1 MAMAPGTNHGV
12 DRYQAAPV
20 PPARQQSWESEYA
33 QSRPRTDDR
42 PRHTGTQPRVHDDR
56 PRHTG
61 TQPRIQDDRPR
72 HTGTQPRI
80 QDDRPRHTGTQPV
93 IADDPGEWI
102 PSDGAAH
109 RAVSYH
115 PDVPEPPDR
124 GKQLL
129 VRLAFWFTLV
139 ASVEL
144 WWLDT
149 PARSV
154 TSTADILTAAGRI
167 TGMVAGFLLLVQVL
181 MMSRVGWLERLVGA
195 HTLIIWHRELG
206 GALLL
211 LVLGHVGL
219 ILCGYAAISHE
230 SLPGEAWS
238 MLTTF
243 EDMISATIATAILVA
258 IGILAIRALRRRM
271 PYELWYLLHMT
282 SYLVLLLSYGH
293 QFADGQELSKA
304 GFGRWYW
311 VSLYAFVILCLA
323 WGRILR
329 PTAVNL
335 RHRLRVADVVPEGV
349 DMISIYVSGRNLD
362 DLDAR
367 AGQYFRWRFLSRGC
381 WWQAHPF
388 SLSAAPNG
396 RWLRLT
402 VKVVGNHTA
411 DLRRLKVGTRVWA
424 EGPSGVFTTDRRV
437 RPHALLIAAGSGI
450 APIRALLEDLPPGAV
465 VIYRAGSESDIVFKD
480 ELDWLA
486 RRRSAQVW
494 YVLGS
499 RTDPGPATVFTPK
512 GLRELVP
519 DVRRRD
525 VYLCGPEGLV
535 SGTVKNLR
543 RLRVPRRQIHLDPFE
558 F

>member
-1 MAMAPGTNHGV
+1 V
-12 DRYQAAPV
+12 DRYDRPTVDPTGAQRR
-20 PPARQQSWESEYA
+20 PAVDT
-33 QSRPRTDDR
+33 RPRG
-42 PRHTGTQPRVHDDR
+42 PHAPHAAGSHHTGTQPRLPDDS

-61 TQPRIQDDRPR
+61 TQPRIRDEDPR

-80 QDDRPRHTGTQPV
+80 RDDGARHTGSLPTV
-93 IADDPGEWI
+93 AAEPGW
-102 PSDGAAH
+102 SDLGGPT
-109 RAVSYH
+109 RALTYH
-115 PDVPEPPDR
+115 ADVPDPPDR
-124 GKQLL
+124 GNRLL
-129 VRLAFWFTLV
+129 VVLAFWFTLV

-149 PARSV
+149 PAHSV
-154 TSTADILTAAGRI
+154 TGTPELLTAAGRI

-181 MMSRVGWLERLVGA
+181 MMSRVGWLERFVGA
-195 HTLIIWHRELG
+195 HTLLVWHRELG
-206 GALLL
+206 AGLLI
-211 LVLGHVGL
+211 LVLAHVGF
-219 ILCGYAAISHE
+219 IVCGYAALGHQSVT
-230 SLPGEAWS
+230 GEAWS

-243 EDMISATIATAILVA
+243 QDMISATVATAILVA
-258 IGILAIRALRRRM
+258 IGVLAVRTLRRRM
-271 PYELWYLLHMT
+271 RYELWYLLHLS

-293 QFADGQELSKA
+293 QFADGQELMNG
-304 GFGRWYW
+304 GFGHWYW
-311 VSLYAFVILCLA
+311 LALYAFVLACLA

-329 PTAVNL
+329 PLWVNG

-349 DMISIYVSGRNLD
+349 DMISIYVAGRDLD
-362 DLDAR
+362 DLNVR
-367 AGQYFRWRFLSRGC
+367 AGQYFRWRFLTRGC

-402 VKVVGNHTA
+402 VKVVGDHTA
-411 DLRRLKVGTRVWA
+411 DLRRLRPGTRVWA
-424 EGPSGVFTTDRRV
+424 EGPSGVFTSDRRV
-437 RPHALLIAAGSGI
+437 RPLALLIAAGSGI

-465 VIYRAGSESDIVFKD
+465 VIYRAASESDLVFRD

-486 RRRSAQVW
+486 RRRAATVW

-499 RTDPGPATVFTPK
+499 RTDPGPATVFTPR
-512 GLRELVP
+512 GLRQLVP

-525 VYLCGPEGLV
+525 VFLCGPEGLV
-535 SGTVKNLR
+535 SAAVKNLR